1 MRNTISVAAVSV
13 NTTPMDIENNT
24 ANIIAAYKEAIRAGA
39 VVVVTPELGITGYGM
54 QDMFYVSSF
63 MEKIPFVVKDLS
75 KEVEEGT
82 LLAVGFPLL
91 TEGGQLYNA
100 AALLG
105 HNEVLGIVLKQ
116 HLARSGI
123 HYEPR
128 WFTPWPHGVTSSIDF
143 AGEQVLAGDVVFE
156 ASGIRI
162 GFEICEDSWVADR
175 PGRSLC
181 RRLADIILNPSA
193 SHFAIGKQAERVAF
207 VTEGSRAF
215 GTIYVYTNLLG
226 CESGRAVYD
235 GDMMIASA
243 GKLVAM
249 SERLSFAPYK
259 VLVANCDLRAGRM
272 LRRQSGM
279 LLSDLALENDGVIF
293 TGVTLKEEN
302 IQSPITG
309 PCQVLVEDEHE
320 VAGRVVALGLWDWM
334 RKTHTGGFAL
344 SLSGGADSAL
354 CAAMVFFSQVQAFAT
369 LGAQRYYEILTG
381 NGIDIPLLTNE
392 EEPLHYLKTKVMP
405 KVLLTLY
412 QGSDYS
418 GSVTF
423 NAAKALA
430 EEIGAWHNSWS
441 ISNLV
446 KEYIRLSNSLTPGN
460 ELCWDKDDLALQNIQ
475 ARVRAPGIWL
485 MANRFNKLLIATSNL
500 SEASVGY
507 CTMDGDTSGVLSP
520 IGGIGKS
527 RVLQINRY
535 LMEHGIHLQ
544 DNQVFGS
551 DCIRIDAMKGI
562 VCQVPTAEL
571 RPIEQT
577 DEKDLMPYPLLD
589 RIRIL
594 SSADNLSPKEV
605 YIELLRSEFV
615 SVMSQLDIYNAC
627 LRYYRLYC
635 RNQWKRERI
644 APAFHIERDS
654 ADPKSFR
661 RFPVLSSCLK
671 EELKELEVYARQ
683 IGGLV

>member
-1 MRNTISVAAVSV
+1 MRSTVTVAAVSV
-13 NTTPMDIENNT
+13 NTTPMDLKNNI
-24 ANIIAAYKEAIRAGA
+24 ANILAAYQEAVAAGA
-39 VVVVTPELGITGYGM
+39 DVVVTPELGVTGYGL
-54 QDMFYVSSF
+54 QDMFYVASM
-63 MEKIPFVVKDLS
+63 MEKVPAVIKDLAS
-75 KEVEEGT
+75 KVQPNT

-91 TEGGQLYNA
+91 TPGGQLYNA
-100 AALLG
+100 VALLG
-105 HNEVLGIVLKQ
+105 ENQVLGIVLKQ

-128 WFTPWPHGVTSSIDF
+128 WFTPWPHGVTTVIDF
-143 AGEQVLAGDVVFE
+143 AGEQVMAGDLVFDV
-156 ASGIRI
+156 SGVRI

-215 GTIYVYTNLLG
+215 GTVYVYTNLLG

-259 VLVANCDLRAGRM
+259 VLLANCDLRQGRM

-279 LLSDLALENDGVIF
+279 LLSDPIAEADGVVF
-293 TGVTLKEEN
+293 TGIEFKPEN
-302 IQSPITG
+302 TALDITP
-309 PCQVLVEDEHE
+309 PCAVRGEDEHE

-369 LGAQRYYEILTG
+369 LGVAKYLEVLASCGLKIEAPAKGEDPLT
-381 NGIDIPLLTNE
+381 
-392 EEPLHYLKTKVMP
+392 YLKTKVMP

-418 GSVTF
+418 GDVTF
-423 NAAKALA
+423 TAAKDLAL
-430 EEIGAWHNSWS
+430 ELGAWHSSWS

-446 KEYIRLSNSLTPGN
+446 KEYIRLSNSLTPGD
-460 ELCWDKDDLALQNIQ
+460 ELSWAKDDLALQNIQ

-507 CTMDGDTSGVLSP
+507 CTMDGDTSGVISP

-527 RVLQINRY
+527 RVLKINRY
-535 LMEHGIHLQ
+535 LMEHGINLQ
-544 DNQVFGS
+544 DNQVFAD
-551 DCIRIDAMKGI
+551 DCVRIEAMKGI
-562 VCQVPTAEL
+562 VCQAPTAEL
-571 RPIEQT
+571 RPVEQT

-589 RIRIL
+589 QIRIW
-594 SSADNLSPKEV
+594 SQVHYLSPKEV
-605 YIELLRSEFV
+605 YVELLRSEFGQ
-615 SVMSQLDIYNAC
+615 SFSPAELYAAC
-627 LRYYRLYC
+627 CRYYRLYC
-635 RNQWKRERI
+635 RNQWKRERL

-661 RFPVLSSCLK
+661 RFPVLSSCLELEM
-671 EELKELEVYARQ
+671 EELEAYAKE
-683 IGGLV
+683 IGAII